1 MKTKTPKPT
10 VAKKSNKPAAA
21 PAQPQPENPLSPE
34 VVARMK
40 SADFLPGQMIVATQD
55 ILQLIAL
62 IKIYSTE
69 IERLRGLLPPT
80 KA

>member
-1 MKTKTPKPT
+1 MKTKKPTPAPKKTPKLAAVP
-10 VAKKSNKPAAA
+10 PA
-21 PAQPQPENPLSPE
+21 PQPENPLDPA

-62 IKIYSTE
+62 IKIYATE
-69 IERLRGLLPPT
+69 IERLRAP

>member
-1 MKTKTPKPT
+1 MKTKAPKPT
-10 VAKKSNKPAAA
+10 PAKKVNKPTAVPA
-21 PAQPQPENPLSPE
+21 PPQPENPLDPA

-62 IKIYSTE
+62 IKIYATE
-69 IERLRGLLPPT
+69 LERVRALLPPA

>member
-10 VAKKSNKPAAA
+10 PAKKSKLAAA
-21 PAQPQPENPLSPE
+21 PTPPQPENPLSPE

-40 SADFLPGQMIVATQD
+40 NADFLPGQMIVATQD

-62 IKIYSTE
+62 IKIYATE
-69 IERLRGLLPPT
+69 LERVRALLPPA